1 VKLFRDF
8 TSVQLPKGED
18 KMEYLNDLINAAQ
31 SIREKGFDVQA
42 FLGWKEVAFLAL
54 LGVLGPLHYY
64 TRTFKQVTAAQDS
77 LSLLAGEG
85 ILMAAKEEILNVNG
99 LQNNDQSHFVADK
112 TSL

>member
-1 VKLFRDF
+1 
-8 TSVQLPKGED
+8 
-18 KMEYLNDLINAAQ
+18 MEYLNDLINAAQ
-31 SIREKGFDVQA
+31 SILEKGFDVQA

-77 LSLLAGEG
+77 LSLLAGKG

-99 LQNNDQSHFVADK
+99 LQNNDQPHFAQTQLRYRADS
-112 TSL
+112 TSLT